1 MITIANLSQSS
12 ATLQTKGQ
20 EKREKGKTK
29 CEQNM
34 NKTRQ
39 PSMYKMVVRKESA
52 IFFYPDRNFLHIQ
65 PYRQDWKLSHNLQHH
80 IP

>member
-1 MITIANLSQSS
+1 MITIANLSQIIRNP
-12 ATLQTKGQ
+12 AN
-20 EKREKGKTK
+20 KRPRKERKGKTK